1 MTSLF
6 NYAYLSV
13 SFERETRTCNVKIL
27 NSAGF
32 KPQVLAAELEKF
44 FDWLTSRVE
53 IYSVVIET
61 QFSDLE
67 LLSKDLLKELT
78 EVEVYNYLK
87 TLQRVS
93 YGQLVLPQTITW
105 NVEGVFDQCAFE
117 LMAGADFKF
126 ISQNFKVSFDSLTK
140 GICSFN
146 GCAINSQ
153 LTSSNYYKKVVMS
166 SSELNSTELI
176 ESGLVSFIFNEIKFR
191 SHINAIKSQSP
202 ITRIQFKRS
211 INDSII
217 KEMDEIMASELSFSK
232 AALAIGDWKNWAYD
246 QEFHNPR
253 EVGRSLK
260 SIPTMADSKKAP
272 AMAN

>member
-1 MTSLF
+1 MSSLF

-13 SFERETRTCNVKIL
+13 SFERETRSCNVKIL

-32 KPQVLAAELEKF
+32 KPQILASELERF
-44 FDWLTSRVE
+44 FDWITSRVE

-67 LLSKDLLKELT
+67 LLSKDLLKEMT

-117 LMAGADFKF
+117 LMAGADFRV
-126 ISQNFKVSFDSLTK
+126 ISQNFRVSFDSLTK
-140 GICSFN
+140 GISSFN

-153 LTSSNYYKKVVMS
+153 LTSSNFYKKIVMS
-166 SSELNSTELI
+166 SSELNSTELL
-176 ESGLVSFIFNEIKFR
+176 ESGLVSFIYNDLRFK
-191 SHINAIKSQSP
+191 SHINVIKEQSP

-217 KEMDEIMASELSFSK
+217 KEIDEIMSSELSFSK

-260 SIPTMADSKKAP
+260 SIPTMAENRKNQ